1 MKKTLVALAVA
12 AAAVASTA
20 NAAVVYEQDGAKV
33 ELSGSFRAF
42 LGKVG
47 DGRGDLKNDGSRIIV
62 KASQD
67 LGNGLSAF
75 AGYQIRF
82 EEEAYKTKNRGSDSD
97 FGDPTT
103 RELYAGLKHADV
115 GALSF
120 GRQNTTGDD
129 VLQDATYYRSGE
141 YGILTTRSDKSVKFK
156 SAEWNGFS
164 FGADYLFGH
173 SNTEVDPNVAG
184 TTEYKNGYGLTA
196 FYHYDFAEDNKLEFA
211 AGYTQDNYDDVS
223 YSNDSVGKN
232 KAWLVHGSW
241 TYGPLYLA
249 LNYGQYKNEVSDA
262 YTQFRT
268 GQRVEAGTKGRYAMV
283 DARYQFSEPSAVFA
297 QWERKDTRSEA
308 TGNTTE
314 IANRYQVGVDYKLHK
329 NVVTYAMYEQER
341 IKDDA
346 GTEKD
351 NIYGVG
357 LRVFF

>member
-12 AAAVASTA
+12 AVAAASTA

-33 ELSGSFRAF
+33 ELSGSFRMF

-47 DGRGDLKNDGSRIIV
+47 DGRGDLKNDGSRINI

-75 AGYQIRF
+75 VGYQIRF
-82 EEEAYKTKNRGSDSD
+82 EEEAYKTKEKGSDSD

-103 RELYAGLKHADV
+103 RELYAGIKHADV

-120 GRQNTTGDD
+120 GRQNTTADD
-129 VLQDATYYRSGE
+129 VLQDATYFRSGE
-141 YGILTTRSDKSVKFK
+141 YGILSTRSDKSVKFK
-156 SAEWNGFS
+156 SVEWGGFS

-173 SNTEVDPNVAG
+173 KDVNTRSTRELD
-184 TTEYKNGYGLTA
+184 YKNGYGLTA

-211 AGYTQDNYDDVS
+211 AGYTQDNYDDQGWYNNTLS
-223 YSNDSVGKN
+223 KH

-241 TYGPLYLA
+241 TYGPFYLA
-249 LNYGQYKNEVSDA
+249 LNYGQYKEA
-262 YTQFRT
+262 YDNNILTD
-268 GQRVEAGTKGRYAMV
+268 EDKKGRYAMV

-297 QWERKDTRSEA
+297 QWERLDVKNESE
-308 TGNTTE
+308 TYLGTDWR
-314 IANRYQVGVDYKLHK
+314 IKNRYQVGIDYKLHK

-341 IKDDA
+341 TKYDA
-346 GTEKD
+346 GNTNKD